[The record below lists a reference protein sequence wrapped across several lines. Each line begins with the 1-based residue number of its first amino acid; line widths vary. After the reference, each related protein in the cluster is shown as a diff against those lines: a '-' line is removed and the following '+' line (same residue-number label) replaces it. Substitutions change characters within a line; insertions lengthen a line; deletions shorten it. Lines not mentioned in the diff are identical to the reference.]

1 MRHTTRK
8 FTLCV
13 ASLLISLIAALEA
26 EAQAIYRTKDGYIGC
41 LSRADFS
48 EQTSIL
54 VSGDRVAWARFI
66 QNSSCVFLRAG
77 VEVYMENAR
86 GLGVIKIRPRGST
99 VWIYTNTEAIR
110 R

>member
-1 MRHTTRK
+1 MRHTSRN
-8 FTLCV
+8 FALSF
-13 ASLLISLIAALEA
+13 ALLLISLVAAPES
-26 EAQAIYRTKDGYIGC
+26 EAQTTYRTRDGYVGC
-41 LSRADFS
+41 ISRAAFN
-48 EQTSIL
+48 EQTSLL

-66 QNSSCVFLRAG
+66 QNSGCVVLRAG
-77 VEVYMENAR
+77 VEVYMANAP